1 MLEIIYVKNW
11 KELKSLKRKI
21 NIISPHEFLKGVFL
35 SFKNVNLVFK

>member
-1 MLEIIYVKNW
+1 MIEITYVKNW

-21 NIISPHEFLKGVFL
+21 NISSHEFLERFFCS